1 MKHLAL
7 VPLIGGM
14 AIGAERALGQPPEA
28 ILSYSAFN
36 GNDGLYMK
44 YLAQRG
50 FDTKRYII
58 DDDKAIPTFS
68 DIDIVTS
75 VCPCAG
81 LSSATVGAGPGCKQN
96 EWMKVSTEYVLSTV
110 RPRVLIGENAPAL
123 STNNGRP
130 VAQALQAIGA
140 KHGYSMQLVKTST
153 HLHGIPQKRVR
164 AFFILYRDTG
174 PLEIQYSHKEHEGSY
189 LNFLDSFDI
198 QEDEAFKP
206 SDWHNELWELGKR
219 IKQMEEKEF
228 VTYLRGAKRTT
239 LNICVEESQI
249 ADAFVETYLD
259 SEDKAKQRVAKDIVR
274 CRIKKAIGKNWWD
287 GSVLLAEEKNYKSVM
302 WRTIASCW
310 RSDLRRPLNLREQM
324 RLMGLPDEFEAPRG
338 NPNAVCQNVPTCTAE
353 WAVREVVAGLNGER
367 KEWDGEGSLD
377 GILRQNNINMKYM
390 K

>member
-7 VPLIGGM
+7 VPLIGGL
-14 AIGAERALGQPPEA
+14 AIGAENAIGGPPEA
-28 ILSYSAFN
+28 VLSYSAFN
-36 GNDGLYMK
+36 GNDALYMK

-50 FDTKRYII
+50 LDTKRYII
-58 DDDKAIPTFS
+58 GEDEIPTFS

-81 LSSATVGAGPGCKQN
+81 LSSATVGSGPGCKQN
-96 EWMKVSTEYVLSTV
+96 EWMKISTDHVLSTV

-123 STNNGRP
+123 ATNNGRP

-140 KHGYSMQLVKTST
+140 KYGYSMQLVKTST

-164 AFFILYRDTG
+164 SFFILFRDTG
-174 PLEIQYSHKEHEGSY
+174 PLEIQYSHNESEGSWTDY
-189 LNFLDSFDI
+189 LDSFET
-198 QEDEAFKP
+198 QEDEAFTL

-219 IKQMEEKEF
+219 IKKMEEKEF
-228 VTYLRGAKRTT
+228 AAHLLEIKETT
-239 LNICVEESQI
+239 LSICIEENEI

-259 SEDKAKQRVAKDIVR
+259 GKDKVKQRIAKDIVR
-274 CRIKKAIGKNWWD
+274 CRTKKAMGKRWWD
-287 GSVLLAEEKNYKSVM
+287 SSVFLCDDKNYKSVM
-302 WRTIASCW
+302 WRTLASFW
-310 RSDLRRPLNLREQM
+310 RPDHRRPLNLREQM

-338 NPNAVCQNVPTCTAE
+338 NPNAICQNVPTCTAE
-353 WAVREVVAGLNGER
+353 WMVREAIAGLNGER
-367 KEWDGEGSLD
+367 KEWDGQGSLD